1 MFDSFRTIF
10 EKIENSKHP
19 PSPSKQPPKPATTF
33 LFLSDSL
40 LLLSSLWDQV
50 TDWVWALHNT
60 QSCAPFFPSL
70 KTLKIDKCEHWMYI
84 YLYVLICTLIIE
96 LMYFPTQ
103 RLDKSLTYLCMYY
116 YKYFLILFYVLC
128 TSYKT
133 NVLTVCTTLNKNSEF
148 GLR

>member
-1 MFDSFRTIF
+1 MKCVDQNCLSAMYHQQEVFQRLSICYSFRLKQITNLPTVIIFDSFRTIF

-50 TDWVWALHNT
+50 TDWVWALHTT

-70 KTLKIDKCEHWMYI
+70 KTLKIDKCEHWMHI

-103 RLDKSLTYLCMYY
+103 RLD
-116 YKYFLILFYVLC
+116 
-128 TSYKT
+128 
-133 NVLTVCTTLNKNSEF
+133 
-148 GLR
+148 